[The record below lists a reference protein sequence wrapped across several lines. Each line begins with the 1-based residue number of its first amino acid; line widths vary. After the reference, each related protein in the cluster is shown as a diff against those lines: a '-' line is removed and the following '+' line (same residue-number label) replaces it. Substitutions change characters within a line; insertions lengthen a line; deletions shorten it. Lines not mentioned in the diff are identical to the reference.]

1 MRLAIDMQACLTD
14 SRDRGIGRY
23 ADNLVAEMVRQR
35 QDDEI
40 LLALDGADPM
50 RLRQARSR
58 LRHQCVRTATTVM
71 HYPAS
76 AFVDHDALRMQS
88 AARLRGRFFE
98 SLGLDAFLHTSYF
111 ETGGSYTTGIDWA
124 ADPLPKTAVI
134 AYDVIPLLYPER
146 YLTPHPFMADWY
158 PRKCESFSRFDCF
171 LSISQATRVDLIE
184 KLGISPEKIHVINA
198 GLDPGMLAIAQAG
211 LPVDEAIL
219 MRRGIDAP
227 FVLMVGNGDWRKNT
241 LGALEAFAR
250 LPRSLQKKYLLVLT
264 QVGTDVKEALA
275 GSFSHLASR
284 VRVLGRVDDV
294 ELVTLYQACRVFYF
308 PSFYEGFGL
317 PVLEAMAFGAP
328 VLSANTG
335 SLPEVVHD
343 PRCLFDPHDIDAA
356 ASLLEAALEDATFRE
371 VLVSGVKAHAW
382 TYNWKSCAETAF
394 AALRALADDAKA
406 VQPRFGK
413 AGGFDRVRITQE
425 DIDAWSGLLIDAP
438 DAVGHL
444 EQGLA
449 AAAACGRRRI
459 LVDISEVVRLDAR
472 SGIQRVVR
480 NYCAGLH
487 ALADDVG
494 VEVQPV
500 YWTEH
505 GILYASDY
513 AANRLGMPIET
524 ANAGMRVTVKPN
536 DLLLML
542 DSSWWSPERFDA
554 LHTQVAAAGGE
565 VVWMVYDLI
574 PLLVPH
580 TCDPVMPPVFR
591 GWLEHAAATAD
602 GFICISEAT
611 RQDLER
617 FLDERPAHLVARPWT
632 RAMHLGSDLE
642 SGQIVGQASEAIA
655 SLLEGL
661 EAKPLVLAVGTVEPR
676 KDYATI
682 LAAFEKV
689 WARGGNAAL
698 AIVGKH
704 GWNVEELAQKLQAH
718 PQLGTRLFW
727 LQGVSDTDLH
737 HLMDRADVLVQAS
750 VAEGFGLPLV
760 EAGSRGK
767 PLLLSDLAVFK
778 EIAGEEA
785 SYFPIGDAD
794 ALVAEIERGV
804 ANGWKVP
811 TNIRTL
817 TWRESSRGLIDKLLY

>member
-23 ADNLVAEMVRQR
+23 ADNLVSEMVRQR

-40 LLALDGADPM
+40 VLALDGADPV

-58 LRHQCVRTATTVM
+58 LRHQCVSAATAVM
-71 HYPAS
+71 HYPTS
-76 AFVDHDALRMQS
+76 AFVDHDTLRMQS
-88 AARLRGRFFE
+88 AACLRGRFFE
-98 SLGLDAFLHTSYF
+98 SFGVDAFLHTSYF
-111 ETGGSYTTGIDWA
+111 ETSSSYTTEINWA
-124 ADPLPKTAVI
+124 ADSRSKTAVI
-134 AYDVIPLLYPER
+134 AYDLIPLLYPER
-146 YLTPHPFMADWY
+146 YLAPHSFMAEWY
-158 PRKCESFSRFDCF
+158 PRKCESFSQFDCF
-171 LSISQATRVDLIE
+171 LAISQATRIDLIE
-184 KLGISPEKIHVINA
+184 QLGIAPGKIHVINA
-198 GLDPGMLAIAQAG
+198 GLDPDMLAIAQAD
-211 LPVDEAIL
+211 LPVDERIL
-219 MRRGIDAP
+219 ARRGIDAP

-241 LGALEAFAR
+241 LGALDAFAR
-250 LPRSLQKKYLLVLT
+250 LPCSLQKKYLLVLT
-264 QVGTDVKEALA
+264 QVGMDVKEALA
-275 GSFSHLASR
+275 GPFSQIASR

-294 ELVTLYQACRVFYF
+294 ELATLYRACRVFYF

-335 SLPEVVHD
+335 SLPEVMHD
-343 PRCLFDPHDIDAA
+343 PRCLFNPHDNGAA
-356 ASLLEAALEDATFRE
+356 ASLLEAALEDVAFRE
-371 VLVSGVKAHAW
+371 VLVAGAQAHAW
-382 TYNWKSCAETAF
+382 TYNWTSCAEAAL
-394 AALRALADDAKA
+394 AALRTLAGQSKA
-406 VQPRFGK
+406 VQPTCGN
-413 AGGFDRVRITQE
+413 AGDCDHVRVTQQ
-425 DIDAWSGLLIDAP
+425 DIHVWSELLIDAP

-444 EQGLA
+444 EHGLA
-449 AAAACGRRRI
+449 AAAARGRRRL

-487 ALADDVG
+487 ALADEVG

-500 YWTEH
+500 CWTEY
-505 GILYASDY
+505 GIVYATDY
-513 AANRLGMPIET
+513 AANHLGMSIET
-524 ANAGMRVTVKPN
+524 TNAGVRVVVQPN

-554 LHTQVAAAGGE
+554 LHAQVAAAGGE
-565 VVWMVYDLI
+565 VVWMIYDLI

-580 TCDPVMPPVFR
+580 TCDAGMPPAFR
-591 GWLEHAAATAD
+591 RWLEHAAATAD
-602 GFICISEAT
+602 GFVCISEAT

-617 FLDERPAHLVARPWT
+617 FLDQQPAHPVARPWT

-642 SGQIVGQASEAIA
+642 SGQIAGQASETIA

-661 EAKPLVLAVGTVEPR
+661 EDRPLALAVGTVEPR

-689 WARGGNAAL
+689 WARGGDVAL
-698 AIVGKH
+698 AIVGKQ
-704 GWNVEELAQKLQAH
+704 GWNVDVFVLKLQAH

-727 LQGVSDTDLH
+727 LQGMSDTDLH
-737 HLMDRADVLVQAS
+737 HLMERANVLVQAS

-767 PLLLSDLAVFK
+767 PLVISDLAVFR
-778 EIAGEEA
+778 EIVGEQA
-785 SYFPIGDAD
+785 SYFPVGDAD
-794 ALVAEIERGV
+794 ALAAEIERGV
-804 ANGWKVP
+804 ALGWKVP
-811 TNIRTL
+811 ANIRTL
-817 TWRESSRGLIDKLLY
+817 TWRESSRGLMERLLY

>member
-40 LLALDGADPM
+40 LLALDGADPS

-58 LRHQCVRTATTVM
+58 LRHQYVRAATTVM
-71 HYPAS
+71 HYPTN

-98 SLGLDAFLHTSYF
+98 SLGVDALLHTSHF
-111 ETGGSYTTGIDWA
+111 ETRGSYTTAIDWA
-124 ADPLPKTAVI
+124 ADPRPGTAVI
-134 AYDVIPLLYPER
+134 AYDVIPLLYPDR
-146 YLTPHPFMADWY
+146 YLEPDPFLAEWY
-158 PRKCESFSRFDCF
+158 PRKCESFSKFDCF

-184 KLGISPEKIHVINA
+184 QLGISPEKIHVINA
-198 GLDPGMLAIAQAG
+198 GLDPDMLAIAQAD
-211 LPVDEAIL
+211 LPVDETIL
-219 MRRGIDAP
+219 ARRGIDAP

-241 LGALEAFAR
+241 MGAVEAFAR

-275 GSFSHLASR
+275 GAFSQIAPR

-294 ELVTLYQACRVFYF
+294 ELATLYRACRVFYF

-356 ASLLEAALEDATFRE
+356 ASLLEAALEDVAFRE

-382 TYNWKSCAETAF
+382 KYDWTSCAETALT
-394 AALRALADDAKA
+394 AMRTLAGEAKA
-406 VQPRFGK
+406 AQPQFGK
-413 AGGFDRVRITQE
+413 VDEFDRLRVTQD
-425 DIDAWSGLLIDAP
+425 DIDAWSELLIAAP
-438 DAVGHL
+438 DAGGSL
-444 EQGLA
+444 EGSLTA
-449 AAAACGRRRI
+449 AAARGRRRI
-459 LVDISEVVRLDAR
+459 LVDVSEVVRLDAR

-487 ALADDVG
+487 ALAEDAQ
-494 VEVQPV
+494 VEVQPIC
-500 YWTEH
+500 WTEH

-513 AANRLGMPIET
+513 ASSHLGMPIDT
-524 ANAGMRVTVKPN
+524 VNAGMRVAVKPN

-554 LHTQVAAAGGE
+554 LHAQVAAAGGE

-580 TCDPVMPPVFR
+580 TCDPGMPPAFR
-591 GWLEHAAATAD
+591 RWLEHAAATAD
-602 GFICISEAT
+602 GFVCISEAT

-617 FLDERPAHLVARPWT
+617 FLDEQPAHPVARPWT

-642 SGQIVGQASEAIA
+642 SGQVVGQASETIA

-661 EAKPLVLAVGTVEPR
+661 GARPLVLAIGTVEPR

-689 WARGGNAAL
+689 WARGGDVAL

-704 GWNVEELAQKLQAH
+704 GWNVEELVLQLKSH

-737 HLMDRADVLVQAS
+737 HLMDRVDVLVQAS
-750 VAEGFGLPLV
+750 IAEGFGLPVV

-767 PLLLSDLAVFK
+767 PLLLSDLDVFK

-785 SYFPIGDAD
+785 SYFPVGDAE
-794 ALVAEIERGV
+794 ALAAEIERGV
-804 ANGWKVP
+804 ADGWKVP
-811 TNIRTL
+811 ANIRTL
-817 TWRESSRGLIDKLLY
+817 TWRESSRGLMEKLLY

>member
-1 MRLAIDMQACLTD
+1 MRFAIDMQACLTD

-40 LLALDGADPM
+40 LLALDGADPV

-58 LRHQCVRTATTVM
+58 LRHQCVRAATTVM
-71 HYPAS
+71 HYPTS
-76 AFVDHDALRMQS
+76 AFVDHDALRMHS

-98 SLGLDAFLHTSYF
+98 SLGLDALLHTSFF
-111 ETGGSYTTGIDWA
+111 ETRSSYTTAIDWA
-124 ADPLPKTAVI
+124 ADPRPKTAVI

-146 YLTPHPFMADWY
+146 YLEPDPFLAEWY
-158 PRKCESFSRFDCF
+158 PRKCESFTKFDCF
-171 LSISQATRVDLIE
+171 LSISQATRVDLID

-198 GLDPGMLAIAQAG
+198 GLDPDMLAIAQADS
-211 LPVDEAIL
+211 PVDERIL
-219 MRRGIDAP
+219 ARHGIDAP

-241 LGALEAFAR
+241 LGAVEAFAR

-275 GSFSHLASR
+275 GSFSHIASR

-294 ELVTLYQACRVFYF
+294 ELATLYRACRVFYF

-328 VLSANTG
+328 VLSADTG

-343 PRCLFDPHDIDAA
+343 PRCLFSPHDINAA
-356 ASLLEAALEDATFRE
+356 TSLLEAALEDVAFRE

-382 TYNWKSCAETAF
+382 AYTWESCAETAL
-394 AALRALADDAKA
+394 AAMRTLASDATV
-406 VQPRFGK
+406 VQSESGK
-413 AGGFDRVRITQE
+413 VGDSDRVRVTHE
-425 DIDAWSGLLIDAP
+425 DIDTWSGLLIAAP
-438 DAVGHL
+438 DAVGQL
-444 EQGLA
+444 EGGLA
-449 AAAACGRRRI
+449 AAAARGRRRI
-459 LVDISEVVRLDAR
+459 LVDVSEVVRLDAR

-487 ALADDVG
+487 ALAEDVQ
-494 VEVQPV
+494 VEVQPIC
-500 YWTEH
+500 WTEH

-513 AANRLGMPIET
+513 AASHLGMSIDI

-536 DLLLML
+536 DLLFML

-554 LHTQVAAAGGE
+554 LHAQVAAAGGE

-580 TCDPVMPPVFR
+580 TCDPGMPPAFR
-591 GWLEHAAATAD
+591 RWLEHAAATAD
-602 GFICISEAT
+602 GFVCISEAT

-617 FLDERPAHLVARPWT
+617 FLDEQSVRPVARPWT

-642 SGQIVGQASEAIA
+642 SGQISGQASEAIV
-655 SLLEGL
+655 SLLDALGSI
-661 EAKPLVLAVGTVEPR
+661 PLVLAIGTVEPR

-682 LAAFEKV
+682 LVAFEKV
-689 WARGGNAAL
+689 WARGGDAAL
-698 AIVGKH
+698 AIVGKN
-704 GWNVEELAQKLQAH
+704 GWNVEELVKKIEAH
-718 PQLGTRLFW
+718 PQLGRRLFW
-727 LQGVSDTDLH
+727 LQGMSDTDLH

-750 VAEGFGLPLV
+750 LAEGFGLPVV

-767 PLLLSDLAVFK
+767 PLLLSNLDVFK

-785 SYFPIGDAD
+785 SYFPVGDAD
-794 ALVAEIERGV
+794 ALADEIERGV
-804 ANGWKVP
+804 AQGWKVP
-811 TNIRTL
+811 ANIRTL
-817 TWRESSRGLIDKLLY
+817 TWRESSHGLMEKLLY